1 MDDNKKDKENKS
13 VAGMPIGMSLG
24 MCFGTAIGAATNN
37 IGLWLPIGMTL
48 GMCFG
53 LCVGS
58 LLNKSDKTK
67 NGENSDSNE
76 EVQ

>member
-1 MDDNKKDKENKS
+1 MDD
-13 VAGMPIGMSLG
+13 
-24 MCFGTAIGAATNN
+24 T
-37 IGLWLPIGMTL
+37 
-48 GMCFG
+48 CFG
-53 LCVGS
+53 LCAGS